1 MATPVIPAYGN
12 AAQALRPFR
21 FGVQASGTMDRKAW
35 IELARRVEQQGYATL
50 TLPDHF
56 DDQFSPVPAL
66 MAAADATERLRVGS
80 LVWDNDYRH
89 PVVLAKELATLDVLS
104 DGRLEIGIGAGW
116 MRTDYEASGLPYDRP
131 GVRVDRFVEGLAVLK
146 GCFTPGPFSFAGEHY
161 AITDYDGLPL
171 PVQRPWPPFLIGA
184 GGPRM
189 LGIAARE
196 ADIVGI
202 NATLT
207 TGAIDA
213 TTLASMMAEAVDQKV
228 ASLRAAAGDRMAE
241 IELNIRTFF
250 VKVTNERAAT
260 LDGIA
265 KMTGQTPEAIAES
278 PFAVVGTAGQIADE
292 LRQRRDRWGFSYVIV
307 GSAEVDDMTPVVA
320 ELTGT

>member
-1 MATPVIPAYGN
+1 MARPVIPAHGTTTPVS
-12 AAQALRPFR
+12 RPFR
-21 FGVQASGTMDRKAW
+21 FGVQASGTTDRKGW
-35 IELARRVEQQGYATL
+35 VEFARRVEHQGYSTL

-116 MRTDYEASGLPYDRP
+116 MRTDYEAAGMPYDRP

-146 GCFTPGPFSFAGEHY
+146 GCFTEGPFSFAGEHY
-161 AITDYDGLPL
+161 TITDYDGRPL
-171 PVQRPWPPFLIGA
+171 PAQRPWPPFLIGA

-196 ADIVGI
+196 GDIVGI

-207 TGAIDA
+207 TGAIDG
-213 TTLASMMAEAVDQKV
+213 TTLASMMADAVDQKV
-228 ASLRAAAGDRMAE
+228 ASLRAAAGDRMGD

-250 VKVTNERAAT
+250 VKVTNERGAT

-265 KMTGQTPEAIAES
+265 KMTGQTPVAIADS
-278 PFAVVGTAGQIADE
+278 PFALVGTATQIADE
-292 LRQRRDRWGFSYVIV
+292 LRQRRDRWGFSYLIV
-307 GSAEVDDMTPVVA
+307 GSAEVDDMAPVVA